1 MLDNITK
8 RIVSFTAA
16 AVMIASNTITISPI
30 TANSEEFPENASG
43 TPAEEK
49 KSEEEES
56 GKEKETEKDKDKESE
71 KAAESE
77 ETSKVTTEEITPVAK
92 KSDDMG
98 QTSSA
103 SKTKKT
109 AYKKHAFVL
118 SPDPKSSEIAIK
130 LIGAIPEDAVVKAVD
145 VSENNTGFA
154 AYDISVTVGGEDF
167 APDGGV
173 EIKIFNPSI
182 VRSEALEVWQ
192 TVGGERSQISG
203 FTAKDGEISV
213 HMDKVGTIEIVDN
226 SENKKKAD
234 EFFEGLAKRGENGFT
249 ASFAGGYFTTGEQVD
264 IEGQGGRKGFKLVSS
279 SDEAAKLCFEQAGDN
294 NHYYLFFKDGDG
306 NKTYLRMFKGVSFGS
321 DAANVSALAAA
332 GYGDRSVFA
341 VYADGYDTSRLKVS
355 CEISGETH
363 YWTAGGGNSF
373 IAGVKD
379 SANIAYMTLTDFEND
394 TLELDGKS
402 FGIMFYE
409 EGDSGKALNRSDD
422 KTEAKDYDVKVSEN
436 DGSKSI
442 TVDDKSGITLW
453 TFENVGKKQ
462 YKIKAS
468 DDKYLTLDGD
478 KLAFTDDKDSAAKFK
493 VSKKSGGAVA
503 VSSDGKYISFDGS
516 EFVTSSDS
524 AELNLVSLYSKEE
537 KPKAKMEEKKK
548 KGAPGGPDHGTKE
561 NDIQIGEAITYVT
574 LEIETY
580 MVVDADEH
588 PNGDTDYNMVYQLF
602 SWDDL
607 KCCYAT
613 MNCTEAKELTETE
626 YAQIGIYYNTSFGYS
641 TKVYKGTQ
649 NVILRKPVDDDDH
662 SYSIILSNPSLT
674 DYNLL
679 GNRSRNITINK
690 DDGTNNY
697 KVTFVVY
704 ENKKD
709 YTTSHGSLKVSAAKI
724 ETD

>member
-1 MLDNITK
+1 MLENITK

-43 TPAEEK
+43 TPAEDK
-49 KSEEEES
+49 NSEEKES

-145 VSENNTGFA
+145 VSENNKGFA

-173 EIKIFNPSI
+173 EIEIFNPSI

-203 FTAKDGEISV
+203 FTAKDGDISV

-234 EFFEGLAKRGENGFT
+234 EFFEGLAKRGEKGFT
-249 ASFAGGYFTTGEQVD
+249 ASFAGDYFTTGEQVD

-321 DAANVSALAAA
+321 NAANVSALAAA

-379 SANIAYMTLTDFEND
+379 SSDIAYMTLTDFEND
-394 TLELDGKS
+394 VLDLDGNS

-409 EGDSGKALNRSDD
+409 DGDSGKALNRSDD
-422 KTEAKDYDVKVSEN
+422 KTEAKDYTVKVSEN
-436 DGSKSI
+436 DGDKSVS
-442 TVDDKSGITLW
+442 VDDKSDITLW
-453 TFENVGKKQ
+453 TFENVGKSK
-462 YKIKAS
+462 YNIKAA

-478 KLAFTDDKDSAAKFK
+478 KLAFTDDKDSAVKFK
-493 VSKKSGGAVA
+493 VSKKSGGSVA

-516 EFVTSSDS
+516 DFVTSSES
-524 AELNLVSLYSKEE
+524 AELKLVSLYSKEE
-537 KPKAKMEEKKK
+537 KKAAPKAKMEEKKK
-548 KGAPGGPDHGTKE
+548 SDGAIE
-561 NDIQIGEAITYVT
+561 IGEVT
-574 LEIETY
+574 TIANTLTIETY
-580 MVVDADEH
+580 MFVKKDKY
-588 PNGDTDYNMVYQLF
+588 PNGDINQSIVYQL
-602 SWDDL
+602 DKLGNVVTYCPTKAKAADL
-607 KCCYAT
+607 EVVKDLIGNDTHISIEDGKYIIT
-613 MNCTEAKELTETE
+613 PDGGAKYTAEL
-626 YAQIGIYYNTSFGYS
+626 
-641 TKVYKGTQ
+641 YKGTQ
-649 NVILRKPVDDDDH
+649 QILFAGNDIEV
-662 SYSIILSNPSLT
+662 SLSNWSKT
-674 DYNLL
+674 DYDTVGELKKNYEVTN
-679 GNRSRNITINK
+679 GAAITAQ
-690 DDGTNNY
+690 
-697 KVTFVVY
+697 FVVY
-704 ENKKD
+704 DANHVYSTD
-709 YTTSHGSLKVSAAKI
+709 SDSLSVKVTKAQS
-724 ETD
+724 